1 MALKIND
8 QNAIISL
15 YNFLSY
21 IPIHHLCN
29 ISRNLSEYLRY
40 TWYGSAIRKVFR
52 LDRRARAC
60 GSNRNQST
68 FGSADKITCPFQ
80 RLNLAKKTGS
90 ASYRG
95 KSSRWKPDIPF
106 FVSHNRKIAFLR
118 QPDGSSLSHGCVGSC
133 KIQVNLD
140 NSSSSNIVMI
150 GPSYESCDQ
159 QCDAFKVGSSCMFSL
174 IT

>member
-1 MALKIND
+1 MRHFKRERLQWTPQRALKIND

-80 RLNLAKKTGS
+80 RLNLAKKKAAPATGGNRADGNLIFHS
-90 ASYRG
+90 SCLTIVKLHSY
-95 KSSRWKPDIPF
+95 
-106 FVSHNRKIAFLR
+106 
-118 QPDGSSLSHGCVGSC
+118 
-133 KIQVNLD
+133 VNLTGRPCPTAAL
-140 NSSSSNIVMI
+140 VR
-150 GPSYESCDQ
+150 
-159 QCDAFKVGSSCMFSL
+159 AKFK
-174 IT
+174 